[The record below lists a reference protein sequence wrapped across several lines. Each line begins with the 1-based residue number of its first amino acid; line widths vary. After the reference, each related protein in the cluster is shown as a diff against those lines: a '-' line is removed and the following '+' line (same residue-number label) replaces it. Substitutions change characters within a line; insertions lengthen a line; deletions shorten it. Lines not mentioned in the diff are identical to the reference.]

1 MAADESPTRAAV
13 GPDVVLEVD
22 VVPVVSYPMV
32 HSRLPVVGRVALR
45 TPDDAA
51 VSRGPLT
58 GVVVHIELRDVEG
71 RVGSPWERVVDLW
84 PGATTEIEDVD
95 LQLDAATMLQLTGRR
110 PGSVHVTVHGDG
122 RLLAERAVR
131 VALLAA
137 HEWTADPPVLALE
150 LLPAYVTPQD
160 PVVVALVAEVRRL
173 VPADAGTD
181 VRVDAVVRALTR
193 RGIGIVT
200 VPRAAAGA
208 GQRVRTP
215 TEVLAEGAGSALDLA
230 LLLAGAVEALGI
242 APLLWVLEDG
252 ARLGYWR
259 TDGALGPVA
268 QVDVAEIVNLVD
280 LQLIGT
286 VDPAV
291 VTGAAGGPGAA
302 LVDALGVVDVRRAR
316 QAGVGSLPVVV
327 VGADGS
333 EEARESP
340 TSPLLARPSEALPA
354 GPRATDAVQPPGPAD
369 VASDQ
374 PVPVHRAADEPR
386 TVDAAPGPVV
396 GPPARVRRWKTSLL
410 DLSLRNR
417 LLNFSTR
424 SAVTLTVTPGSLGVI
439 EDALH
444 LHEAL
449 TLTPADQLD
458 EVTRA
463 RGATTG
469 ADVSADVLDD
479 LFARRRVLFTDLPAA
494 SYPTRLRALAYRA
507 RTVLEETGANNLYL
521 ALGTLVWSLDGRD
534 LRSPLILV
542 PVHLVTYGR
551 SGEYRVELDDGGATT
566 PNLSLLEKLR
576 QVHGLQIPG
585 LAVPVDDGAGIDVD
599 TALLSVRTALA
610 GRGLPFHVE
619 ETAHLAVL
627 QFAAFRMWKDLDDG
641 WQELLANPLVHHL
654 AHAPNEPF
662 VDPVAAPDGV
672 DLDDLGAA
680 CPAPA
685 DASQLDAVAQ
695 AVAGRTFVL
704 EGPPGTGKSQTITN
718 LLTRAVADGLRVLFV
733 AQKRAAL
740 DVVQARLDAVG
751 MGPLVLDLHD
761 AGSRPPAVRAQ
772 LRAALEHAVE
782 VDDQGYGA
790 DLEQLATARGALAR
804 YAARLHEPNGA
815 GFSFY
820 SARTGLL
827 ALGET
832 GPGAPTLPVPLDLLA
847 DAGGA
852 RLLEVRRALAAL
864 PDVADLARPGPDNPW
879 GFVGLTAP
887 GSIDVAGV
895 RRAVAEVDAAL
906 REFVGLVGDARP
918 GTLADPLSAAR
929 SHEDLAV
936 LAALVD
942 AAAGD
947 PLTGEV
953 GLPTDLGTLDA
964 SRGDRWRASAAAL
977 LAEVDAFAAE
987 AHPGLEVLRPEA
999 LALPVAELSRR
1010 AREAAT
1016 SGLLGRKGREEVV
1029 LRDLEG
1035 ALHPGAIVRARDVAL
1050 LTTQLLALHTRTQA
1064 LAARVPTVPGLR
1076 VPAEWNPL
1084 TTAGRDALRA
1094 QVEWTVRAGELV
1106 DPGGPDLRRD
1116 AFVLALRRYLD
1127 APGAGV
1133 LAPQVADAIDRAARA
1148 ATALAR
1154 VVRADAGQVSTW
1166 SGDLG
1171 LVARWA
1177 VTAAGRADGEEST
1190 LGLRRWVTFV
1200 GALEPLRAA
1209 GMAEARDLLL
1219 AGTVAAE
1226 DAVRALDRGVAT
1238 ASGRERRAA
1247 TGLDGFDP
1255 EAHDRSVRRFTE
1267 ASAAVRAH
1275 LRTAIPAEVLAARRA
1290 PGHGPASTGRQPG
1303 SPEALDRRHEQELGA
1318 LQRELARQRGGV
1330 GVRALMST
1338 YGDLV
1343 TRLTPCVLVSP
1354 DSLARFFPVRADMF
1368 DLVVFDEASQI
1379 RVADAVGAMGRARSV
1394 VVVGDSKQLPPS
1406 TFAESLPD
1414 ASDLSGPSD
1423 VATGPDVVWDDVGAV
1438 LDEESILSECVQA
1451 RVPRLRLT
1459 WHYRSRDESLV
1470 AFSNQ
1475 HYYDGRLSTFPAPSS
1490 PDRPGHGI
1498 RLVRVDGVF
1507 RRAATRGPRS
1517 LREPAGAV
1525 GPPRTNRVEAEA
1537 VVRDVLSRFAES
1549 ADVVPSLGV
1558 VTLNAPQRALVEQL
1572 LRGSGDD
1579 RVLQALDGGADGE
1592 GLFVKNLENVQ
1603 GDERDTIL
1611 LSTAFS
1617 ADETGRVPLNF
1628 GPLNREGGERRLN
1641 VAVTRA
1647 RREVVVFSSFDP
1659 ADLHAEE
1666 TTSVGVK
1673 HLRSYLDLAAAGS
1686 ATRAGAASPDGPTG
1700 GGRRL
1705 LPVVD
1710 RHREQVAEGLR
1721 TRGLVVRTDVGLS
1734 EFRIDL
1740 VVSLPDDP
1748 AREVLAVLLDGPVWA
1763 ARRTVAERD
1772 GLPVEV
1778 LVRTLRWPAVERV
1791 WLPSWLSTPGAVLD
1805 RLEDVARAVRAGQ
1818 ASGAARTRVTGPG
1831 SHDFARSE
1839 PGRIAR
1845 RPS

>member
-1 MAADESPTRAAV
+1 MAGDEAPARAPMAWGGGADVELDV
-13 GPDVVLEVD
+13 G

-32 HSRLPVVGRVALR
+32 HSRLPVVSRVALR
-45 TPDDAA
+45 LPAPDDATA
-51 VSRGPLT
+51 TRGPLT
-58 GVVVHIELRDVEG
+58 GVVVHVELRDVEG

-84 PGATTEIEDVD
+84 PGTTTELEDVD
-95 LQLDAATMLQLTGRR
+95 LQLDAATMLQLTDRR
-110 PGSVHVTVHGDG
+110 PGSVHVTVHRDG

-131 VALLAA
+131 VALLAP

-160 PVVVALVAEVRRL
+160 PVVVDLVAEVRRL
-173 VPADAGTD
+173 VPGNAGTD
-181 VRVDAVVRALTR
+181 VLVDAVVRELAR
-193 RGIGIVT
+193 HGIGT
-200 VPRAAAGA
+200 VAVPAFAAGT

-215 TEVLAEGAGSALDLA
+215 TEVLAEGAGSALDLT
-230 LLLAGAVEALGI
+230 LLLAAALEAVGV
-242 APLLWVLEDG
+242 APLVWVLADG

-259 TDGALGPVA
+259 TDAALGPVA

-280 LQLIGT
+280 LELIGT

-291 VTGAAGGPGAA
+291 LTGVGRGDGVTLAE
-302 LVDALGVVDVRRAR
+302 ALGVVDVRRAR
-316 QAGVGSLPVVV
+316 QAGVRPLPVVV
-327 VGADGS
+327 VGPDGS
-333 EEARESP
+333 EEVRECP
-340 TSPLLARPSEALPA
+340 TSPLLARPSDAA
-354 GPRATDAVQPPGPAD
+354 QVGTRAAD
-369 VASDQ
+369 VVGAPRKVELASDQ
-374 PVPVHRAADEPR
+374 PPPVD
-386 TVDAAPGPVV
+386 VAPGPPAAV

-417 LLNFSTR
+417 LLNFTAR
-424 SAVTLTVTPGSLGVI
+424 SAVTLTVTPGSLGAI

-449 TLTPADQLD
+449 TLTPADALD

-469 ADVSADVLDD
+469 ADVPVDVLDD

-494 SYPTRLRALAYRA
+494 TYPTRMRALAYRA
-507 RTVLEETGANNLYL
+507 RTVVDETGANNLYL

-542 PVHLVTYGR
+542 PVRLVTYGR
-551 SGEYRVELDDGGATT
+551 SGEYRIELDDAGATT

-610 GRGLPFHVE
+610 GRGLPFRVE
-619 ETAHLAVL
+619 ETAHVAVL
-627 QFAAFRMWKDLDDG
+627 QFAAFRLWKDLDDS
-641 WQELLANPLVHHL
+641 WQELLANPLVDHL
-654 AHAPNEPF
+654 VHAPNEPF

-672 DLDDLGAA
+672 DLDELGAA
-680 CPAPA
+680 CPVPA

-718 LLTRAVADGLRVLFV
+718 MLTRAVADGLRVLFV
-733 AQKRAAL
+733 AEKRAAL
-740 DVVQARLDAVG
+740 DVVRSRLDAVG

-761 AGSRPPAVRAQ
+761 AGSRPAAVRAQ
-772 LRAALEHAVE
+772 LRTALEHTVE

-804 YAARLHEPNGA
+804 YATRLHEPNGA

-827 ALGET
+827 ALGEA
-832 GPGAPTLPVPLDLLA
+832 GPGAPTLPVPVDLLS
-847 DAGGA
+847 DSGGV
-852 RLLEVRRALAAL
+852 RLLEVRRGLAAL

-879 GFVGLTAP
+879 GFVGLTTPA
-887 GSIDVAGV
+887 GIDVAGV
-895 RRAVAEVDAAL
+895 RRAVGAVDTAL
-906 REFVGLVGDARP
+906 RDFTGLVGAARP
-918 GTLADPLSAAR
+918 GTIADPLSAAR

-936 LAALVD
+936 LAALAD

-953 GLPTDLGTLDA
+953 SLPTDLGTLDA
-964 SRGDRWRASAAAL
+964 SRGDRWREAAAAL

-987 AHPGLEVLRPEA
+987 VHPGLEVLRPEA
-999 LALPVAELSRR
+999 LDLPVADLHRR

-1016 SGLLGRKGREEVV
+1016 SGLLGRKGRLEAV
-1029 LRDLEG
+1029 LRDLQ
-1035 ALHPGAIVRARDVAL
+1035 AAIHPGAVVKPRDVPL
-1050 LTTQLLALHTRTQA
+1050 LTTQLLALQSRTAA
-1064 LAARVPTVPGLR
+1064 LAARILTTPGLR

-1094 QVEWTVRAGELV
+1094 QVEWALRAGELV
-1106 DPGGPDLRRD
+1106 DPDGPDLRRD
-1116 AFVLALRRYLD
+1116 AFVLAIRRYLD
-1127 APGAGV
+1127 APGAGI
-1133 LAPQVADAIDRAARA
+1133 LAPQVADAIDRAASA
-1148 ATALAR
+1148 VAGVAQVLQ
-1154 VVRADAGQVSTW
+1154 ADAGQVSTW
-1166 SGDLG
+1166 SGDMG
-1171 LVARWA
+1171 FVSRWA
-1177 VTAAGRADGEEST
+1177 ATAAGRADAEEST

-1200 GALEPLRAA
+1200 TALEPVRAA
-1209 GMAEARDLLL
+1209 GMAEARELLL

-1226 DAVRALDRGVAT
+1226 DAVRALDRGVAS

-1255 EAHDRSVRRFTE
+1255 KAHDRAVMRF
-1267 ASAAVRAH
+1267 ADAAGSVRAH
-1275 LRTAIPAEVLAARRA
+1275 LRTAIPAEVIAARRA
-1290 PGHGPASTGRQPG
+1290 PHRAPVPTAQGPGAI
-1303 SPEALDRRHEQELGA
+1303 EALDRHDDQELGA
-1318 LQRELARQRGGV
+1318 LRRELARQRGGK
-1330 GVRALMST
+1330 GVRALMT
-1338 YGDLV
+1338 AYGDLV

-1354 DSLARFFPVRADMF
+1354 DSLARFFPVRAGMF

-1379 RVADAVGAMGRARSV
+1379 RVADAVGAMGRARAV

-1406 TFAESLPD
+1406 SFAESTADVSD
-1414 ASDLSGPSD
+1414 A
-1423 VATGPDVVWDDVGAV
+1423 AGAV

-1451 RVPRLRLT
+1451 RVPRLWLT
-1459 WHYRSRDESLV
+1459 WHYRSHDESLI

-1475 HYYDGRLSTFPAPSS
+1475 HYYDGRLSTFPAPT
-1490 PDRPGHGI
+1490 PPGRPGHGI
-1498 RLVRVDGVF
+1498 RLERVDGHF
-1507 RRAATRGPRS
+1507 YRAAARGPRS
-1517 LREPAGAV
+1517 LTNPAGAA
-1525 GPPRTNRVEAEA
+1525 GPLRTNPVEAEA
-1537 VVRDVLSRFAES
+1537 VVRDVLSRFAASEE
-1549 ADVVPSLGV
+1549 VVPSLGI
-1558 VTLNAPQRALVEQL
+1558 VTLNAPQRVLVEQL
-1572 LRGSGDD
+1572 LRASGDD
-1579 RVLQALDGGADGE
+1579 RVLQALDDGADGK

-1617 ADETGRVPLNF
+1617 ADESGRLPLNF

-1659 ADLHAEE
+1659 ADLRADE
-1666 TTSVGVK
+1666 TTSVGIT

-1686 ATRAGAASPDGPTG
+1686 APRVGAATGPGQAGA
-1700 GGRRL
+1700 GGRL
-1705 LPVVD
+1705 LSVVD
-1710 RHREQVAEGLR
+1710 RHREQVADGLR
-1721 TRGLVVRTDVGLS
+1721 ARGLIVRTDVGLS

-1740 VVSLPDDP
+1740 AVSLPEDP
-1748 AREVLAVLLDGPVWA
+1748 LRAVLAVLLDGPAWA
-1763 ARRTVAERD
+1763 GRRTVADRD
-1772 GLPVEV
+1772 GLPGEM

-1791 WLPSWLSTPGAVLD
+1791 WLPAWLSSPGAVLD
-1805 RLEDVARAVRAGQ
+1805 RLEEVARTVRVDHT
-1818 ASGAARTRVTGPG
+1818 SGASRARDAGPG
-1831 SHDFARSE
+1831 TARPGSGDFARS
-1839 PGRIAR
+1839 
-1845 RPS
+1845 

>member
-1 MAADESPTRAAV
+1 MASDAAD
-13 GPDVVLEVD
+13 
-22 VVPVVSYPMV
+22 PV
-32 HSRLPVVGRVALR
+32 
-45 TPDDAA
+45 
-51 VSRGPLT
+51 
-58 GVVVHIELRDVEG
+58 
-71 RVGSPWERVVDLW
+71 
-84 PGATTEIEDVD
+84 
-95 LQLDAATMLQLTGRR
+95 
-110 PGSVHVTVHGDG
+110 
-122 RLLAERAVR
+122 
-131 VALLAA
+131 
-137 HEWTADPPVLALE
+137 
-150 LLPAYVTPQD
+150 
-160 PVVVALVAEVRRL
+160 
-173 VPADAGTD
+173 
-181 VRVDAVVRALTR
+181 
-193 RGIGIVT
+193 
-200 VPRAAAGA
+200 
-208 GQRVRTP
+208 
-215 TEVLAEGAGSALDLA
+215 
-230 LLLAGAVEALGI
+230 
-242 APLLWVLEDG
+242 
-252 ARLGYWR
+252 
-259 TDGALGPVA
+259 
-268 QVDVAEIVNLVD
+268 
-280 LQLIGT
+280 
-286 VDPAV
+286 
-291 VTGAAGGPGAA
+291 
-302 LVDALGVVDVRRAR
+302 
-316 QAGVGSLPVVV
+316 
-327 VGADGS
+327 
-333 EEARESP
+333 
-340 TSPLLARPSEALPA
+340 
-354 GPRATDAVQPPGPAD
+354 D
-369 VASDQ
+369 VASDEAG
-374 PVPVHRAADEPR
+374 P
-386 TVDAAPGPVV
+386 VDAVPGPAA

-417 LLNFSTR
+417 LLNFSAR
-424 SAVTLTVTPGSLGVI
+424 SAITLTVTPGRLGTI

-449 TLTPADQLD
+449 TLTPADELD

-469 ADVSADVLDD
+469 ADVPADVLDD
-479 LFARRRVLFTDLPAA
+479 LFARRRVLFTDLPAV

-507 RTVLEETGANNLYL
+507 RTIVEETGANNLYL

-551 SGEYRVELDDGGATT
+551 SGEYRVELDDAGATT

-641 WQELLANPLVHHL
+641 WPELLANPLVHHL
-654 AHAPNEPF
+654 VHAPNEPF
-662 VDPVAAPDGV
+662 VDPVAAPQGV
-672 DLDDLGAA
+672 DLDELGAA

-718 LLTRAVADGLRVLFV
+718 LLTRAVADGMRVLFV
-733 AQKRAAL
+733 AEKRAAL
-740 DVVQARLDAVG
+740 DVVQSRLDAVG

-790 DLEQLATARGALAR
+790 DLEQLTTARGTLAR

-827 ALGET
+827 ALGEA

-847 DAGGA
+847 DAGGG

-895 RRAVAEVDAAL
+895 RRAVEEVDATL
-906 REFVGLVGDARP
+906 RDFIGLVGDVRP

-929 SHEDLAV
+929 SHEDLGV

-953 GLPTDLGTLDA
+953 SLPTDLGTLDA
-964 SRGDRWRASAAAL
+964 SRSDRWRASAGAM

-987 AHPGLEVLRPEA
+987 VHPGLEVLRPEA
-999 LALPVAELSRR
+999 LSLPVADLHRR
-1010 AREAAT
+1010 AREAVT
-1016 SGLLGRKGREEVV
+1016 SGLLGRKGRLEVV
-1029 LRDLEG
+1029 LRELE
-1035 ALHPGAIVRARDVAL
+1035 AYLHPGAIVKARDVPL
-1050 LTTQLLALHTRTQA
+1050 LTTQLVALHARTQA
-1064 LAARVPTVPGLR
+1064 LAARVRTVPGLR
-1076 VPAEWNPL
+1076 VPGEWNPL
-1084 TTAGRDALRA
+1084 TAAGRDALRA
-1094 QVEWTVRAGELV
+1094 QVEWTLRAGELV
-1106 DPGGPDLRRD
+1106 DPDGPDLRRD
-1116 AFVLALRRYLD
+1116 AFVLALRRYLE

-1148 ATALAR
+1148 AAAVAR
-1154 VVRADAGQVSTW
+1154 TVRADAGQVSTW
-1166 SGDLG
+1166 AGDVG
-1171 LVARWA
+1171 FVSRWA
-1177 VTAAGRADGEEST
+1177 VTAAGRVDGVEST

-1219 AGTVAAE
+1219 AGSVAAE

-1255 EAHDRSVRRFTE
+1255 EAHGRAVRRFAE
-1267 ASAAVRAH
+1267 ASGAVRAH
-1275 LRTAIPAEVLAARRA
+1275 LRTAIPAEVLAARRT
-1290 PGHGPASTGRQPG
+1290 PGHVPVPADQDPG
-1303 SPEALDRRHEQELGA
+1303 VSEALDRRHEQELGA
-1318 LQRELARQRGGV
+1318 LQRELARQRGGI
-1330 GVRALMST
+1330 GVRALMT
-1338 YGDLV
+1338 AYGDLV

-1354 DSLARFFPVRADMF
+1354 DSLARFFPVRAGMF

-1379 RVADAVGAMGRARSV
+1379 RVADAVGAMGRARAV

-1406 TFAESLPD
+1406 TFAESMPD
-1414 ASDLSGPSD
+1414 ASPLADVRGASG
-1423 VATGPDVVWDDVGAV
+1423 VVTGPDVSVASDAVGAV

-1451 RVPRLRLT
+1451 RVPRLWLT

-1490 PDRPGHGI
+1490 PERSGYGI
-1498 RLVRVDGVF
+1498 RLVRVAGVF
-1507 RRAATRGPRS
+1507 HRDATRGPRS
-1517 LREPAGAV
+1517 LRDPAGVA
-1525 GPPRTNRVEAEA
+1525 GLLRTNPVEAEA

-1558 VTLNAPQRALVEQL
+1558 VTLNAPQRVLVEQL
-1572 LRGSGDD
+1572 LRGSGED
-1579 RVLQALDGGADGE
+1579 RVLQALDGGAVGE

-1617 ADETGRVPLNF
+1617 ADDTGRLPLNF

-1666 TTSVGVK
+1666 TTSVGIK

-1686 ATRAGAASPDGPTG
+1686 APRVGAAAADGPTG

-1705 LPVVD
+1705 LSVVD

-1721 TRGLVVRTDVGLS
+1721 ARGLAVRTDVGLS

-1740 VVSLPDDP
+1740 VVAFPEDP
-1748 AREVLAVLLDGPVWA
+1748 AREVLAVLLDGPAWA
-1763 ARRTVAERD
+1763 ARRTVADRD

-1778 LVRTLRWPAVERV
+1778 LVRTLGWPAVERV
-1791 WLPSWLSTPGAVLD
+1791 WLPAWLSTPGAVLD
-1805 RLEDVARAVRAGQ
+1805 RLEEVARAARTGSF
-1818 ASGAARTRVTGPG
+1818 SGAARARVTGPG